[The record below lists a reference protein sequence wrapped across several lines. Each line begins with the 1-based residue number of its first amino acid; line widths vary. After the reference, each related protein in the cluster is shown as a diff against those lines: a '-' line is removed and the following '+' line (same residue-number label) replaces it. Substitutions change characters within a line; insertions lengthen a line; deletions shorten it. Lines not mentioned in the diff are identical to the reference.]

1 MRSVI
6 YKSTC
11 QKCGQEIEL
20 GRTKYDV
27 HVEVV
32 SDFDGFL
39 PDFEDEE
46 AQTKSTLRDAE
57 AQDARALEDEVHQEF
72 TLTLCRACMHDVVG
86 DLRAIADGDSGPDPA
101 PGSPLH

>member
-32 SDFDGFL
+32 SDFDGYL
-39 PDFEDEE
+39 PDFDDEE
-46 AQTKSTLRDAE
+46 SEMESAARDAQ

-72 TLTLCRACMHDVVG
+72 TLTLCRACMHEVVG
-86 DLRAIADGDSGPDPA
+86 GLREIADGEA
-101 PGSPLH
+101 RPGSSSTPLH